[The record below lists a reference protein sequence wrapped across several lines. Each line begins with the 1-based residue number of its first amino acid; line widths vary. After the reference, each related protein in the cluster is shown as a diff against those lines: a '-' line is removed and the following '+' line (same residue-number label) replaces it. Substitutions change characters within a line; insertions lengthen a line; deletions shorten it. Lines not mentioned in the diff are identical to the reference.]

1 MTINPDFLTHLCKK
15 IVHDIIVKFI
25 SSWIFQSNYLQTLQI
40 YPVVKLDQTLRI
52 PIIEY
57 NLLNGQDGG
66 RFVTNSLIETMI
78 AKAETQLEDVEKVD
92 GKELR
97 KRLQNIILKLET
109 LLEQTKGQKQ
119 TELLMFLC
127 SIVAEF
133 QLEVETDF
141 QRFHM
146 VSVEDRLNVLADTE
160 RGTLCR
166 QVYLS
171 SKERGMAWDL
181 NTIMRG
187 LLSPREISEM
197 EETALERKTVN
208 MQKAK
213 EKARLLS
220 SMMGKGVLLLS
231 VSLIKYSW
239 YKVMQENYNQK
250 NPNKK

>member
-1 MTINPDFLTHLCKK
+1 MMA
-15 IVHDIIVKFI
+15 
-25 SSWIFQSNYLQTLQI
+25 
-40 YPVVKLDQTLRI
+40 
-52 PIIEY
+52 IEER
-57 NLLNGQDGG
+57 Q
-66 RFVTNSLIETMI
+66 
-78 AKAETQLEDVEKVD
+78 KEDTEIVD

-97 KRLQNIILKLET
+97 KRLQNIIVKLES
-109 LLEQTKGQKQ
+109 LLEQTRGQQQ

-141 QRFHM
+141 QSFHM
-146 VSVEDRLNVLADTE
+146 VSVEDRLNVLDDTE
-160 RGTLCR
+160 RGALCR

-171 SKERGMAWDL
+171 SKERGMDWDL

-187 LLSPREISEM
+187 LLSPREIAEM
-197 EETALERKTVN
+197 ERIALERKADN
-208 MQKAK
+208 MLRAK
-213 EKARLLS
+213 KKARLLS

-250 NPNKK
+250 NQKKN